1 MQIDTVNHG
10 QEKQRNNYKDD
21 LRREK
26 LDMLRDKYESRPEN
40 LEKQRMAVEIFGDS
54 DDEMPTPQIKDGG
67 VYNAAA
73 EQQMEE
79 IFNADE
85 IDDPFSTAT
94 DKHIAELDIPERLQV
109 KLKDRIRPDD
119 KELHEEAEWVLDR
132 LTSYQTMQ
140 SSDRAD
146 QESTYKYSRLLRQK
160 DAKVRIF
167 KVLSLIRKKLYDVPM
182 VAKYRKYEYA
192 EELDEDAIWIIF
204 NLDQEFG
211 KFQRHKKQI
220 SDFLSKITQL
230 QPLMKVYEDELAYAK
245 NQSELNNFNS
255 LINYLRSYFHDKLST
270 ETEMQNRKK
279 QPMRKDEIQI
289 AKSSNIEE
297 FASHFFLTWAK
308 FLENLELKKM
318 MHVPPK
324 PTETPL
330 ALATRY
336 INEQY
341 NDAHSVHKGV
351 CRFAAYELSA
361 LPRIRLQMKNT
372 LNENGYLST
381 VLTE

>member
-1 MQIDTVNHG
+1 MQIDTVNAS
-10 QEKQRNNYKDD
+10 QKQRRALQDD

-26 LDMLRDKYESRPEN
+26 MDQLREKYDARPET

-54 DDEMPTPQIKDGG
+54 DDDEMPRVPMVQAETLRD
-67 VYNAAA
+67 NAA
-73 EQQMEE
+73 EYQMEE

-85 IDDPFSTAT
+85 IDDPFSTAA
-94 DKHIAELDIPERLQV
+94 DKQIAEIDIPERLQV

-132 LTSYQTMQ
+132 LTSYSTMQ
-140 SSDRAD
+140 SSDRVD
-146 QESTYKYSRLLRQK
+146 QESTLKYSRLLRQK

-220 SDFLSKITQL
+220 FDFLTKITQL
-230 QPLMKVYEDELAYAK
+230 NPLMKVYEDELAYAK

-255 LINYLRSYFHDKLST
+255 LINYLRSYFHDKLSS
-270 ETEMQNRKK
+270 EVDGQHRKK

-289 AKSSNIEE
+289 AKSSNIED
-297 FASHFFLTWAK
+297 FASHCFLTWA
-308 FLENLELKKM
+308 
-318 MHVPPK
+318 
-324 PTETPL
+324 
-330 ALATRY
+330 
-336 INEQY
+336 
-341 NDAHSVHKGV
+341 
-351 CRFAAYELSA
+351 
-361 LPRIRLQMKNT
+361 
-372 LNENGYLST
+372 
-381 VLTE
+381 